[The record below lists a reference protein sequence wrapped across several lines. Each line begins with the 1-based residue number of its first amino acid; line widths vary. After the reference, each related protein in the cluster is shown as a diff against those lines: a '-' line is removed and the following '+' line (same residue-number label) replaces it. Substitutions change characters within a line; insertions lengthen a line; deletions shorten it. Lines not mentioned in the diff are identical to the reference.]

1 MAKRPLPAA
10 QRPATPKPVVSAS
23 TPAPPASKKKSAA
36 FKASASKAS
45 AFKASASKASA
56 KPASSSKTSAKRAFT
71 TPRAR
76 AQPLVVEAETPAG
89 GWLRS
94 IRFSG
99 FSLVM
104 MVVLILAVVVLAPSL
119 RTYAEQRQQISQL
132 SATVAGQ
139 EAEVDELTSQ
149 RERWN
154 DRTYVTTQARERL
167 SYVMPGDISFL
178 VINDLPVVAPADGG
192 AGSVSTGIQSTTI
205 DWLGSLFA
213 STMTAGLAP
222 LAPVPDAGTDAP

>member
-1 MAKRPLPAA
+1 MDQKRPAPRQPAA
-10 QRPATPKPVVSAS
+10 PEV
-23 TPAPPASKKKSAA
+23 
-36 FKASASKAS
+36 
-45 AFKASASKASA
+45 
-56 KPASSSKTSAKRAFT
+56 
-71 TPRAR
+71 
-76 AQPLVVEAETPAG
+76 ETPAG

-132 SATVAGQ
+132 SAAVADQ
-139 EAEVDELTSQ
+139 KAEVDQLTSQ

-167 SYVMPGDISFL
+167 SYVLPGDISFL
-178 VINDLPVVAPADGG
+178 VINDLPVIAPLEVDT
-192 AGSVSTGIQSTTI
+192 SPVSTNIQSTTI

-222 LAPVPDAGTDAP
+222 QAAVPTTDVPAPVAP

>member
-1 MAKRPLPAA
+1 MDQKRPVLRQPI
-10 QRPATPKPVVSAS
+10 VS
-23 TPAPPASKKKSAA
+23 
-36 FKASASKAS
+36 
-45 AFKASASKASA
+45 
-56 KPASSSKTSAKRAFT
+56 
-71 TPRAR
+71 
-76 AQPLVVEAETPAG
+76 EAETPAG

-132 SATVAGQ
+132 SAAVADQ
-139 EAEVDELTSQ
+139 KAEVDQLTSQ

-178 VINDLPVVAPADGG
+178 VINDLPVVAPLEADTGP
-192 AGSVSTGIQSTTI
+192 VSTNIQSTTT

-222 LAPVPDAGTDAP
+222 QAAAPAPPATDAPQPVAP

>member
-1 MAKRPLPAA
+1 MKSKRPLSAPRKLNPR
-10 QRPATPKPVVSAS
+10 QPPVAG
-23 TPAPPASKKKSAA
+23 
-36 FKASASKAS
+36 
-45 AFKASASKASA
+45 
-56 KPASSSKTSAKRAFT
+56 
-71 TPRAR
+71 
-76 AQPLVVEAETPAG
+76 AETPAG

-119 RTYAEQRQQISQL
+119 RTYAAQRQQISQL
-132 SATVAGQ
+132 SATVGDQKAR
-139 EAEVDELTSQ
+139 VDQLTSQ

-167 SYVMPGDISFL
+167 SYVLPGDISFL
-178 VINDLPVVAPADGG
+178 VINDLPVVAPPEAD
-192 AGSVSTGIQSTTI
+192 VSPVSAHIQSTTI

-222 LAPVPDAGTDAP
+222 QDAAPDSSAPRPVAP